1 MHLRVK
7 VSLIRMAR
15 ITIALSDRDHLALK
29 LLSLQK
35 GKIVIKIIQEAI
47 EQHLSDEGAYD
58 LEIQSRTESESQSD
72 TTN

>member
-7 VSLIRMAR
+7 ISLIRMAR

-35 GKIVIKIIQEAI
+35 GKRVIKIIQEAI
-47 EQHLSDEGAYD
+47 EQHLSDEDAYD

>member
-7 VSLIRMAR
+7 VSIKGMAR
-15 ITIALSDRDHLALK
+15 ITIVLSDRDHLALK

-35 GKIVIKIIQEAI
+35 GKRVIKIIQEAI
-47 EQHLSDEGAYD
+47 EHHLSNEGAYA
-58 LEIQSRTESESQSD
+58 LEIQSRRESETPSD

>member
-1 MHLRVK
+1 MHLK
-7 VSLIRMAR
+7 VNLSKKEMAR

-35 GKIVIKIIQEAI
+35 GKRVIKIIQEAI